1 MECRFMT
8 DAWAQRV
15 CLQGKRLRQKWQ
27 RYRTATDTTFAITDA
42 LVTIKDGT
50 GEHCFTLPPTFQAS
64 QYLDHIEEMAAWL
77 RPQLQAGSISLKRC
91 NFMPATEQ
99 IYLCQVELPA
109 LTPKEQRSWL
119 HWEAARYV
127 PFEPGTFVAALL
139 PRRESGEK
147 SVFLA
152 AVLRERLDAWQKLIQ
167 LLGGRLRKITFSGPE
182 GDCLEADFSP
192 EEATGK
198 RMAHHLYRGLTVLC
212 FLTTAFLL
220 LQGLWQRQQVQQALT
235 EAERRLAPFSTLREA
250 YRQSQKMEH
259 EVCSLKNALTG
270 IERQTVVWHVLLRTF
285 GEAIP
290 AGCWLEKGIQKPGP
304 SGTITLQGRALELQR
319 VLLFKEQL
327 ETTGLFSSVL
337 LLESSGREVASVVVV
352 SAAPLGEIPYKESA
366 PLGELSHRDTA
377 ALNEILHEAA
387 GIRHELPYGAAGS
400 RYKLPNRETGIRFV
414 LELTLRSPIR
424 EVTQ

>member
-1 MECRFMT
+1 MGAEGLP
-8 DAWAQRV
+8 A
-15 CLQGKRLRQKWQ
+15 GK
-27 RYRTATDTTFAITDA
+27 TASAKMAALSYGNGYDFAITDV

-337 LLESSGREVASVVVV
+337 LLESSGREVAAASVAVV
-352 SAAPLGEIPYKESA
+352 SAA

-377 ALNEILHEAA
+377 ALNEILH
-387 GIRHELPYGAAGS
+387 GAAGS
-400 RYKLPNRETGIRFV
+400 RYKLSNRETGIRFV
-414 LELTLRSPIR
+414 LELKLRSPIR

>member
-1 MECRFMT
+1 MECRFMA

-167 LLGGRLRKITFSGPE
+167 LLGGQVAENHVFRTGGRLSGGRFFSG
-182 GDCLEADFSP
+182 GSN
-192 EEATGK
+192 
-198 RMAHHLYRGLTVLC
+198 
-212 FLTTAFLL
+212 
-220 LQGLWQRQQVQQALT
+220 
-235 EAERRLAPFSTLREA
+235 RETDGA
-250 YRQSQKMEH
+250 SF
-259 EVCSLKNALTG
+259 
-270 IERQTVVWHVLLRTF
+270 I
-285 GEAIP
+285 
-290 AGCWLEKGIQKPGP
+290 PGP
-304 SGTITLQGRALELQR
+304 D
-319 VLLFKEQL
+319 
-327 ETTGLFSSVL
+327 
-337 LLESSGREVASVVVV
+337 SVVFSDDGLSV
-352 SAAPLGEIPYKESA
+352 AAGTLA
-366 PLGELSHRDTA
+366 
-377 ALNEILHEAA
+377 EAA
-387 GIRHELPYGAAGS
+387 GATGIDGS
-400 RYKLPNRETGIRFV
+400 RTEAGTIQHATGGV
-414 LELTLRSPIR
+414 PTKSKDGA
-424 EVTQ
+424 

>member
-50 GEHCFTLPPTFQAS
+50 GEHCFTLPPMFQAS

-192 EEATGK
+192 EEATGE
-198 RMAHHLYRGLTVLC
+198 RMAHYLYRGLTVLC
-212 FLTTAFLL
+212 FLTTVFLL
-220 LQGLWQRQQVQQALT
+220 LQGL
-235 EAERRLAPFSTLREA
+235 
-250 YRQSQKMEH
+250 
-259 EVCSLKNALTG
+259 G
-270 IERQTVVWHVLLRTF
+270 
-285 GEAIP
+285 
-290 AGCWLEKGIQKPGP
+290 
-304 SGTITLQGRALELQR
+304 SGTRC
-319 VLLFKEQL
+319 
-327 ETTGLFSSVL
+327 
-337 LLESSGREVASVVVV
+337 
-352 SAAPLGEIPYKESA
+352 
-366 PLGELSHRDTA
+366 
-377 ALNEILHEAA
+377 N
-387 GIRHELPYGAAGS
+387 RH
-400 RYKLPNRETGIRFV
+400 
-414 LELTLRSPIR
+414 
-424 EVTQ
+424 

>member
-1 MECRFMT
+1 M
-8 DAWAQRV
+8 
-15 CLQGKRLRQKWQ
+15 
-27 RYRTATDTTFAITDA
+27 
-42 LVTIKDGT
+42 
-50 GEHCFTLPPTFQAS
+50 
-64 QYLDHIEEMAAWL
+64 
-77 RPQLQAGSISLKRC
+77 GSG
-91 NFMPATEQ
+91 
-99 IYLCQVELPA
+99 
-109 LTPKEQRSWL
+109 
-119 HWEAARYV
+119 RYV

-139 PRRESGEK
+139 SRRQSGEK

-235 EAERRLAPFSTLREA
+235 EAERRLAPFSTLREE

-270 IERQTVVWHVLLRTF
+270 IERQMVVWHVLLRTF

-337 LLESSGREVASVVVV
+337 LLESSGREVAAASVAVV
-352 SAAPLGEIPYKESA
+352 SAA

-377 ALNEILHEAA
+377 ALNEILHGAA

-400 RYKLPNRETGIRFV
+400 QYKLSNRETGIRFV

>member
-1 MECRFMT
+1 MGCRFMT

-15 CLQGKRLRQKWQ
+15 CLLGKRLRQKWQ

-50 GEHCFTLPPTFQAS
+50 GERCFTLPPMFQAS

-99 IYLCQVELPA
+99 IYLCRFELPA

-119 HWEAARYV
+119 HWEAAHYV

-139 PRRESGEK
+139 PRRQSGEK

-152 AVLRERLDAWQKLIQ
+152 AVLRERLDAWEKLIR

-198 RMAHHLYRGLTVLC
+198 RMAHYLYRGLTVLC

-235 EAERRLAPFSTLREA
+235 EAERRLAPFSTLQEV

-259 EVCSLKNALTG
+259 EVCNLKNALTG

-290 AGCWLEKGIQKPGP
+290 AGCWLEKGVQKPGP
-304 SGTITLQGRALELQR
+304 SGTITLQGRALEFQR

-327 ETTGLFSSVL
+327 EKTGLFSSVL
-337 LLESSGREVASVVVV
+337 LLESSGREVASVAVV
-352 SAAPLGEIPYKESA
+352 SAAPLGELSYRESA

-377 ALNEILHEAA
+377 ALNEILHGAA

-400 RYKLPNRETGIRFV
+400 QYKLSNRETGIRFV

>member
-50 GEHCFTLPPTFQAS
+50 GEHCFTLPPMFQAS

-192 EEATGK
+192 EEATGE
-198 RMAHHLYRGLTVLC
+198 RMAHYLYRGLTVLC
-212 FLTTAFLL
+212 FLTTVFLL
-220 LQGLWQRQQVQQALT
+220 LQGLWQRHQVQQALT
-235 EAERRLAPFSTLREA
+235 EAERRLAPFSTLQEA
-250 YRQSQKMEH
+250 YRQGQKMEH

-290 AGCWLEKGIQKPGP
+290 AGCWLEKGVQKPGP

-337 LLESSGREVASVVVV
+337 LLESSGREVAAASVAVV
-352 SAAPLGEIPYKESA
+352 SAA

-377 ALNEILHEAA
+377 PLNEILHGAA